1 MRPPLRVTILGGMGR
16 QWAAAL
22 AAALLVAPGA
32 AVPDDAP
39 PCLDLCVDTP
49 ARVELQ
55 TLIFPRDPTVRL
67 LRARLRISG
76 IDPQDVRQT
85 LEAYNRES
93 EVAQFTP
100 DGLAVAPYLLQRALD
115 LSPDLLLQFRWSG
128 RAGKLVFR
136 FTWR

>member
-1 MRPPLRVTILGGMGR
+1 MGR
-16 QWAAAL
+16 RWAAAL

-49 ARVELQ
+49 AQVELQ
-55 TLIFPRDPTVRL
+55 TLIFPRDPPVRL

-128 RAGKLVFR
+128 RAAKLVFR

>member
-16 QWAAAL
+16 RWAAAL

-39 PCLDLCVDTP
+39 PCLDLCADTP

-128 RAGKLVFR
+128 RAAKLVFR

>member
-1 MRPPLRVTILGGMGR
+1 LRPPLRVAILGGMGR
-16 QWAAAL
+16 RWAAAL

-55 TLIFPRDPTVRL
+55 TLIFPRDPPVRL